1 MAVLFW
7 NIFESNVEF
16 IYDRVIIIGLSL
28 IVLCSTFII
37 NSKKLIYKVANG
49 LFLLFSVHIVFTCYL
64 NAFSIYYLLVLIISS
79 QAVAS
84 VFRDGIQV
92 LRYVLFL
99 LVITAIALIAVE
111 DVSFT
116 HRVLSFISVVL
127 SSIFSYVNV
136 RLKSRF

>member
-1 MAVLFW
+1 M
-7 NIFESNVEF
+7 
-16 IYDRVIIIGLSL
+16 
-28 IVLCSTFII
+28 
-37 NSKKLIYKVANG
+37 
-49 LFLLFSVHIVFTCYL
+49 FLLFSVHIVFTCYL